1 MRTART
7 QGNGVTALA
16 RQSWGLPGRGVGED
30 AVTQH
35 LRTGVEDELLPP
47 AEQASGSPCGNGSS
61 ARMTSVLVI
70 VISTLVS

>member
-1 MRTART
+1 MRTARA

-16 RQSWGLPGRGVGED
+16 RQFGVHRGTVW
-30 AVTQH
+30 AKTRWQH